1 MLTITYQLLISTT
14 AITNI
19 IKHLLTEGEAK
30 QNTNQSIIKITLC
43 NYNANTKLNTKCRL
57 VSEFVNYSMKK

>member
-1 MLTITYQLLISTT
+1 MLFQTSRIYILNNHDEKKL
-14 AITNI
+14 
-19 IKHLLTEGEAK
+19 K
-30 QNTNQSIIKITLC
+30 QKQKTNQSIIKITLC